1 MTAGRGSRG
10 DRRQR
15 WDRRHRWL
23 PAAGAALLV
32 ALILVGLA
40 ATEPGKQLRSRLART
55 HATRSELDSARMT
68 TLLARSGE
76 LVVQPP
82 GAQVLAAPV
91 TPKQLAPEGK
101 CPELEL
107 AGRQLPPAELPSSR
121 LAPAPWRDAGPP
133 LVSLWLDPCRNAR
146 VHSRPWM
153 PGRETEETGWISFFE
168 HGKLQ
173 LAAPVGIR
181 IHGGVSRRYAPYGY
195 RLSFRSEHGTAGL
208 PGGLVAPDLDRPPA
222 AMQPLARVLVTEG
235 DDEDTDGSVWAFP
248 GEVAYEIGRALGAEA
263 PRTRPVWFSLNG
275 APASRCSLS
284 EHIDAD
290 FLRRHYGHDNFE
302 LHRGKRDPD
311 DPRPDS
317 DESDRFWAGELAWIA
332 AAPAP
337 LTRAAAAERYDIDK
351 LVTWVV
357 TVLFNG
363 TGDIYQEA
371 MIRDRTGELASGRWT
386 WIHWDHDMSFRTP
399 PKNSRFGNKRDLLP
413 YVLDNQRAI
422 RSPQQALM
430 LRLVEEDP
438 AFRTE
443 LVRRATQALNHQLT
457 PEFLESLVVRY
468 EQTAKTLGVTDLD
481 WAGKLRDY
489 FAWRP
494 QAIRN
499 QLQKMLG
506 AGEPMPVELSA
517 PEGTVKVDGFDIGA
531 SYTGTYPAGLALE
544 AEVEPSAR
552 DRFLGWQIETTPPLA
567 QPATS
572 PTLHFTVW
580 GPTKIEARFRDP

>member
-1 MTAGRGSRG
+1 
-10 DRRQR
+10 
-15 WDRRHRWL
+15 
-23 PAAGAALLV
+23 
-32 ALILVGLA
+32 
-40 ATEPGKQLRSRLART
+40 
-55 HATRSELDSARMT
+55 
-68 TLLARSGE
+68 
-76 LVVQPP
+76 
-82 GAQVLAAPV
+82 
-91 TPKQLAPEGK
+91 
-101 CPELEL
+101 
-107 AGRQLPPAELPSSR
+107 
-121 LAPAPWRDAGPP
+121 
-133 LVSLWLDPCRNAR
+133 
-146 VHSRPWM
+146 M

-173 LAAPVGIR
+173 FAAPVGIR

-208 PGGLVAPDLDRPPA
+208 PGGLVSPELERLPA
-222 AMQPLARVLVTEG
+222 AIQPLARVLVTEG

-275 APASRCSLS
+275 GPAALYSLS

-311 DPRPDS
+311 DPRRDS

-337 LTRAAAAERYDIDK
+337 FTRAVAAERYDLDK
-351 LVTWVV
+351 LITWLV

-413 YVLDNQRAI
+413 YVLDNQREI

-438 AFRTE
+438 EFRAE
-443 LVRRATQALNHQLT
+443 LVRRTTQALNHQLT
-457 PEFLESLVVRY
+457 P
-468 EQTAKTLGVTDLD
+468 GV
-481 WAGKLRDY
+481 
-489 FAWRP
+489 P
-494 QAIRN
+494 
-499 QLQKMLG
+499 
-506 AGEPMPVELSA
+506 GEPRRPLRADREDPRRHRPRLGREAPRLLRLAPAGDPHPA
-517 PEGTVKVDGFDIGA
+517 PEDARRRRADAGRGHR
-531 SYTGTYPAGLALE
+531 PAGHGQGRRLRHRRELRRHLPRRPRPRSRSRARRPRPLPRLGDRDHPAA
-544 AEVEPSAR
+544 AEPR
-552 DRFLGWQIETTPPLA
+552 HD
-567 QPATS
+567 
-572 PTLHFTVW
+572 PTLRFTVW
-580 GPTKIEARFRDP
+580 GPTRDRRPLPRLRSPAPNHPLRHEM